1 MTTLR
6 RALTVLATLVLAL
19 SGAAGPAHAEAH
31 ALFAAGPVP
40 AADHPGCVPVNA
52 AIGLICFYDHA
63 GDQFPTAARYFG
75 NEERNKALYVVDDI
89 TSYVANHTGNRW
101 MVSSRTDCTG
111 ELAPLYPDTSGLMS
125 VYWNNKIGC
134 TYRTSQTS
142 KTG

>member
-6 RALTVLATLVLAL
+6 RALTVLAAMVLAL
-19 SGAAGPAHAEAH
+19 GTAAVPAQAQVH

-40 AADHPGCVPVNA
+40 LLPEDPGCIPVNA
-52 AIGLICFYDHA
+52 AIGLICFYDHF
-63 GDQFPTAARYFG
+63 GDDFPTAARYFG

-111 ELAPLYPDTSGLMS
+111 ELAPIYPDHAGLMS

-142 KTG
+142 